1 MKVEYKQI
9 VKRGLLLALVIIIIQ
24 NILLMLADVPTEP
37 ISQFKILVEKY
48 FIQFF

>member
-24 NILLMLADVPTEP
+24 NILLMLADVPKEHNLGYN
-37 ISQFKILVEKY
+37 IYL
-48 FIQFF
+48 